1 MRRIVIVEENDTM
14 GRDVILQIREGS
26 DHYYNSR
33 LSQTYEEDYDTPLK
47 RKYEDNLHI
56 SKP

>member
-1 MRRIVIVEENDTM
+1 MRRIVIVEENETM

-26 DHYYNSR
+26 DRYYNSWIT
-33 LSQTYEEDYDTPLK
+33 QTYEEGCDIYLK
-47 RKYEDNLHI
+47 RKYEDNIHI